1 MWWLGC
7 DDSVE
12 VQSVLLVPRQ
22 TGPPARRV
30 EVELRLNI
38 RKQFI
43 AITRFHINTKTE
55 TFVKIEKK

>member
-1 MWWLGC
+1 MGVG
-7 DDSVE
+7 DVSV
-12 VQSVLLVPRQ
+12 QCSVCILLVPRQ
-22 TGPPARRV
+22 TEPPTRRV

>member
-1 MWWLGC
+1 MGVWVLVM
-7 DDSVE
+7 SVFS
-12 VQSVLLVPRQ
+12 VQSVFCWFP
-22 TGPPARRV
+22 GRRGLQ
-30 EVELRLNI
+30 VELRLNI